1 MIKIIVFT
9 IVFLLFVQFVLYYCN
24 VDLFKMY
31 IKNEKEKDNSE
42 NFKELDESK
51 ERLKTFINELKQYD
65 NII

>member
-1 MIKIIVFT
+1 MIKIVIIT
-9 IVFLLFVQFVLYYCN
+9 ITILLCIQFVLYYCN

-31 IKNEKEKDNSE
+31 IKDKNENTSE

-51 ERLKTFINELKQYD
+51 EKLKAFINELKQYD

>member
-1 MIKIIVFT
+1 
-9 IVFLLFVQFVLYYCN
+9 
-24 VDLFKMY
+24 MY